1 MEVKGYTYLATSM
14 MWLFYSKFKSDAF
27 TPFLLF
33 IFSKIVLSLFN
44 NNSILNLSYGKDYF
58 IENID
63 NPKFLKI

>member
-1 MEVKGYTYLATSM
+1 